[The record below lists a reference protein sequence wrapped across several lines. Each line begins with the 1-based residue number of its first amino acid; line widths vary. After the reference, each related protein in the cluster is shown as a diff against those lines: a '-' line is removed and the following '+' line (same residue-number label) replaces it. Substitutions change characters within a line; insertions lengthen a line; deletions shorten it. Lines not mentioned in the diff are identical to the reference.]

1 MRTPRLKMGG
11 CGLLARSVLECGGP
25 PPLSE
30 PPASQARSQS
40 AAKSAH
46 SKTCRL
52 VGALLAILALTT
64 SARAQSYSVDW
75 SKIAGGGGS
84 STGGVYS
91 VSGTIGQPDASG
103 ELSGG
108 QYSVVGGFWSFIA
121 VPTPGAPPLTIR
133 GTTTNAVLV
142 TWPSPSPGYAL
153 QQNSDINTTN
163 WLPVLPAPV
172 DNGTNKTVIIT
183 PASGRKFFRLV
194 K

>member
-1 MRTPRLKMGG
+1 MTTRRWKLEDSGWR
-11 CGLLARSVLECGGP
+11 ARSVLECGGP
-25 PPLSE
+25 PPLFE

-52 VGALLAILALTT
+52 LGALLAILALTT
-64 SARAQSYSVDW
+64 SVRAQNYSVDW
-75 SKIAGGGGS
+75 SKIAGGGGT
-84 STGGVYS
+84 STGGVYA

-103 ELSGG
+103 ALSGG
-108 QYSVVGGFWSFIA
+108 QNSVVGGFWSFIA
-121 VPTPGAPPLTIR
+121 VPTLGAPPLTIR

-142 TWPSPSPGYAL
+142 MWPSPSPGFAL
-153 QQNSDINTTN
+153 QQNSDLNTTN

-172 DNGTNKTVIIT
+172 DNGTTKTVIIT

>member
-1 MRTPRLKMGG
+1 MKHHTRTAGG
-11 CGLLARSVLECGGP
+11 VIAGCL
-25 PPLSE
+25 
-30 PPASQARSQS
+30 
-40 AAKSAH
+40 
-46 SKTCRL
+46 
-52 VGALLAILALTT
+52 LALTPLH
-64 SARAQSYSVDW
+64 AQYAIDRST
-75 SKIAGGGGS
+75 IAGGGGT

-103 ELSGG
+103 ALSGG

-121 VPTPGAPPLTIR
+121 VPTPGAPLLTIR

-153 QQNSDINTTN
+153 QQNSDLNTTN
-163 WLPVLPAPV
+163 WLPVLPAPL